1 MNEIQSKKNALIKE
15 TKKLSQKK
23 YRQQSG
29 QYLID
34 GWHLVQ
40 EAIRAN
46 AAIQAIFV
54 TSRGYEESKD
64 SLQTVDAVL
73 YLITEEIADYLSELP
88 TPQGIFA
95 IVAKENQLPGQLK
108 GNWLILDNVQD
119 PGNVGTMIRTADAA
133 GFTGVFLGTGT
144 ADLYSSK
151 VLRSMQGS
159 NFHLPI
165 VEGAIPEFIEVL
177 RVQDVKIYGTELNKD
192 ALAYTNINTY
202 PAAFILGNEGQGV
215 QKDLLAVTDQNVYIP
230 IYGEAE
236 SLNVAIAAG
245 ILMYHA
251 AGLDH

>member
-1 MNEIQSKKNALIKE
+1 MNEIQSKKNTLIKE

-23 YRQQSG
+23 YRQQNQ

-40 EAIRAN
+40 EAIKAK
-46 AAIQAIFV
+46 ADIQTIFV
-54 TSRGYEESKD
+54 TPHGYEEYRERLD
-64 SLQTVDAVL
+64 TVNAAV
-73 YLITEEIADYLSELP
+73 YLITDEIAAYLSELP

-95 IVAKENQLPGQLK
+95 VVAKNDQLPEQLK

-133 GFTGVFLGTGT
+133 GFAGVFLGTGT

-165 VEGAIPEFIEVL
+165 VEGAIPDFIAALRAEEVM
-177 RVQDVKIYGTELNKD
+177 IYGTELNKD
-192 ALAYTNINTY
+192 ALAYTNIKHY

-215 QKDLLAVTDQNVYIP
+215 QKELLALTDQNVYIP

-251 AGLDH
+251 AR

>member
-1 MNEIQSKKNALIKE
+1 MNEIQSKKNTLIKE

-23 YRQQSG
+23 YRQQNQ

-40 EAIRAN
+40 EAIKAKADIQTIFVTPHGYEEYRERLDTVN
-46 AAIQAIFV
+46 AAI
-54 TSRGYEESKD
+54 
-64 SLQTVDAVL
+64 
-73 YLITEEIADYLSELP
+73 YLITDEIAAYLSELP

-95 IVAKENQLPGQLK
+95 VVAKNDQLPKQLK

-133 GFTGVFLGTGT
+133 GFAGVFLGTGT
-144 ADLYSSK
+144 ADLYSTK

-165 VEGAIPEFIEVL
+165 VEGAIPDFIAALRAEEVM
-177 RVQDVKIYGTELNKD
+177 IYGTELNKD
-192 ALAYTNINTY
+192 ALAYTDIKHY

-215 QKDLLAVTDQNVYIP
+215 QKELLALTDHNVYIP

-251 AGLDH
+251 AR